1 MVVVVAGG
9 GGMRVRGGA
18 KLRLAWSFLGRLK
31 HSPVLNTRRRM
42 FHKPANM
49 SDTKT
54 DMDGEGIPNKPA
66 SGKLFLFFFPSLD
79 FWLQERVSQLLSNPF
94 K

>member
-1 MVVVVAGG
+1 MAVPSSGSLEAF
-9 GGMRVRGGA
+9 
-18 KLRLAWSFLGRLK
+18 WGRLK

-66 SGKLFLFFFPSLD
+66 SGKLFPLD

>member
-1 MVVVVAGG
+1 MAVPSSGSLEAF
-9 GGMRVRGGA
+9 
-18 KLRLAWSFLGRLK
+18 WGRLK
-31 HSPVLNTRRRM
+31 HSPVLNTQRRM

-66 SGKLFLFFFPSLD
+66 SGKLFSFFFSLP
-79 FWLQERVSQLLSNPF
+79 RLLAPGTSLPAF
-94 K
+94 I

>member
-1 MVVVVAGG
+1 MAVPSSGSLEAF
-9 GGMRVRGGA
+9 
-18 KLRLAWSFLGRLK
+18 WGRLK

-66 SGKLFLFFFPSLD
+66 SGKLFLFFFPPSTSGSRNESPSFYLIP
-79 FWLQERVSQLLSNPF
+79 LNKP
-94 K
+94 

>member
-1 MVVVVAGG
+1 MAVPSSGSLEAF
-9 GGMRVRGGA
+9 
-18 KLRLAWSFLGRLK
+18 WGRLK